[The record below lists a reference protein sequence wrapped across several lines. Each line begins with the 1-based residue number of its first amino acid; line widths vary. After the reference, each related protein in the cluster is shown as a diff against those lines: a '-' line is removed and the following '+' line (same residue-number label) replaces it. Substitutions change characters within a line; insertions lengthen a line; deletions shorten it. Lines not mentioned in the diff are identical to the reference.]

1 MNLIEALGTTIEL
14 IQFLENINKKGDNK
28 IKNKIKIINKEISN
42 LIKENKEPDDSQIKH
57 IIKNI
62 EYLENIIKNA

>member
-1 MNLIEALGTTIEL
+1 MNLIEALGTSIEL